1 MKTSEQSRRNLIAL
15 TVHIV
20 WTTWKRQPYLVGERE
35 RRAYHCLSAEAEKL
49 RVPILALNGLPDH
62 VHLIVLLPSSVS
74 LAKLMHQL
82 KGSSSHLLNSEFP
95 EEEHGV
101 ADAIEGHWH
110 VVRISQVQNQTVI
123 FNSCSSSSLGTL
135 FSPKLCFAAARYL
148 HGSHRN
154 IGCAPGIHSCADE

>member
-49 RVPILALNGLPDH
+49 RVPILALNGMPDH

-82 KGSSSHLLNSEFP
+82 KGASSHLLNTEFP
-95 EEEHGV
+95 YEEHFRWANGY
-101 ADAIEGHWH
+101 AAFSLSHNHRTNAITY
-110 VVRISQVQNQTVI
+110 VKNQKHHHAEAQLKAPWERTPDD
-123 FNSCSSSSLGTL
+123 LTDT
-135 FSPKLCFAAARYL
+135 SPT
-148 HGSHRN
+148 
-154 IGCAPGIHSCADE
+154 